1 MIEISKKSLKMLKA
15 INKLGYL
22 PENEIPIKFD
32 RVRLNFLVEKKLLTV
47 ITLVPAGQE
56 GFERGLVAY
65 TLSPEGEDAI
75 YKHRK
80 VEREARI
87 ALVLSILAILISLHS
102 AFAPT

>member
-22 PENEIPIKFD
+22 PENEIPSKFD
-32 RVRLNFLVEKKLLTV
+32 IYRLQFLIEQGLIITF
-47 ITLVPAGQE
+47 TLVPAGKE
-56 GFERGLVAY
+56 GNEHSLVAY
-65 TLSPEGEDAI
+65 KLSPEGEDAI

-87 ALVLSILAILISLHS
+87 ALFLSIIAILISLYS
-102 AFAPT
+102 TFSL